1 MFKYRMILNYYSVWI
16 QILTFVWYALLNIGW
31 IGNHYNVYYSNLL
44 ASVGFTWLI
53 VYYAW
58 VRKVYFEISFLVM
71 LAMLH
76 YIPLYLSY
84 KSRRI
89 NEFQTLLLTLLVYT
103 IYLILRGTDPFTVY
117 FKDKQPT
124 SFKEI
129 RDRLP

>member
-16 QILTFVWYALLNIGW
+16 QILTVVWYALLNIGW

-53 VYYAW
+53 VYYAL

-84 KSRRI
+84 KSRRT

>member
-1 MFKYRMILNYYSVWI
+1 MILNYYSVWI
-16 QILTFVWYALLNIGW
+16 QILTVVWYALLNIGW

-53 VYYAW
+53 VYYAL

-84 KSRRI
+84 KSRRT